1 MPPGWLGAGHTVTPP
16 QGMVDSGK
24 LFLDACAVMTT
35 VITKQLAPG
44 LPIRPS
50 PAGPQP
56 ENKQQQQVKSSLVME
71 PLH

>member
-50 PAGPQP
+50 PAGLECPLSHVH
-56 ENKQQQQVKSSLVME
+56 ELVQHRE
-71 PLH
+71 GSG